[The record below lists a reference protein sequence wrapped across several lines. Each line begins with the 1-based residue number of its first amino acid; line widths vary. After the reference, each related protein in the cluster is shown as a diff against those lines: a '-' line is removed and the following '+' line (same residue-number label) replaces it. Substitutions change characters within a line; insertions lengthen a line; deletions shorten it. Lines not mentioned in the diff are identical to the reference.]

1 MIRHFSFAAENP
13 QKVAEALAEI
23 LGGRA
28 VQFPAHAGGF
38 MALSGNPHGTS
49 IEVYPMKVELAPN
62 ASGLVEFREN
72 ASPSRYTPTHA
83 AIRVPAPQDK
93 ILAIAAREGW
103 TAQRTQRGPFDF
115 IECWVEN
122 RVMLELFPPELD
134 INWARLGPPP
144 AMGPRS

>member
-28 VQFPAHAGGF
+28 VHFPAHAGGF

-49 IEVYPMKVELAPN
+49 IEVYPLGTELAPN
-62 ASGLVEFREN
+62 AKGLVEFREN
-72 ASPSRYTPTHA
+72 AAPSRYTPTHA
-83 AIRVPAPQDK
+83 AISVPVSQEK

-103 TAQRTQRGPFDF
+103 TAQRTQRGPFD
-115 IECWVEN
+115 
-122 RVMLELFPPELD
+122 
-134 INWARLGPPP
+134 
-144 AMGPRS
+144 